1 MRPNSRTFQ
10 VLRYEPN
17 SELISVPCTNSLAVC
32 LAYVSKQIKTNSPK
46 LKNCTYKV
54 VSTDGSRAMWI
65 DHNGGYCTEKQWKT
79 IQVILGYQT
88 AKPVRKVSSTSSRV
102 VIDDYRN
109 FMNGII

>member
-65 DHNGGYCTEKQWKT
+65 DHNGCYCTEKQWKT

-88 AKPVRKVSSTSSRV
+88 AKPVRKVSDTASLV
-102 VIDDYRN
+102 IIDDYRN
-109 FMNGII
+109 TIRGMV